1 MTKSK
6 EMESNR
12 RASTFWIYPLYFSLF
27 FVIVD
32 FAGYLV
38 SSSKLNYFPL
48 VLILI
53 FELIKSPSSLSIYNF
68 GIMKNTFIVFLVY
81 ASFLSTYM
89 KIILSKEFS
98 YMSMFLPAIIL
109 LFSGFIQIR
118 LNSRRIGTILFYFGL
133 VFEIECVL
141 TAYGLLPTKS
151 VLNFSYEKL
160 YIPVL
165 SLVFAFIYKKYLQF
179 LILLFGYGWNFA
191 LYPAASYIIP
201 ILVPVGL
208 YFFVKLKFK
217 PIAFICIVAIFLGI
231 ILTNIFLWGSI
242 SNLSQK
248 YYDYVGKT
256 NNNEFR
262 FFLLKITISKIKENL
277 WFGTLYRGE
286 PFSTSIGNANLV
298 SHNDYINMV
307 LGGGLV
313 CLALFVL
320 VISWIVYSGLKCISV
335 YGLQSDRCKM
345 IFVLTCSFLSI
356 LILSNF
362 SALLSKPNNS
372 FVFYALGSAILA
384 LSGIRST
391 DKKIEMF

>member
-1 MTKSK
+1 
-6 EMESNR
+6 
-12 RASTFWIYPLYFSLF
+12 
-27 FVIVD
+27 
-32 FAGYLV
+32 
-38 SSSKLNYFPL
+38 
-48 VLILI
+48 
-53 FELIKSPSSLSIYNF
+53 
-68 GIMKNTFIVFLVY
+68 
-81 ASFLSTYM
+81 M